1 VLVELRARFD
11 EATNIGLV
19 KEFKKNGVKVL
30 KGISDKKIHCKMTQ
44 IIRREGED
52 VTSVVHVGTGNYNPA
67 TARIYTDL
75 SLLTT
80 STSFGRDVEKLFK
93 SFESGRLPRLFEV
106 FVPAPEQ
113 LHKKLTQ
120 WVRGEARRALEGD
133 KDARIVAKMNSLV
146 DPKMCEELY
155 AASRAGVKI
164 DLIVRGAC
172 VLRPGVA
179 GVSENIRVISIVDKY
194 LEHSRIYYFKNG
206 DQPLVYLSSADWMP
220 RSFHKRVEVA
230 FPVEEFEL
238 KNYVRDFVLETYLK
252 DNVKA
257 RELMPDGRWLRK
269 KPKEGEAVFHAQE
282 YFEKLA
288 KSRYKGT
295 PLSGRFIKYGGDK
308 S

>member
-1 VLVELRARFD
+1 
-11 EATNIGLV
+11 
-19 KEFKKNGVKVL
+19 
-30 KGISDKKIHCKMTQ
+30 
-44 IIRREGED
+44 
-52 VTSVVHVGTGNYNPA
+52 
-67 TARIYTDL
+67 
-75 SLLTT
+75 
-80 STSFGRDVEKLFK
+80 
-93 SFESGRLPRLFEV
+93 
-106 FVPAPEQ
+106 
-113 LHKKLTQ
+113 
-120 WVRGEARRALEGD
+120 
-133 KDARIVAKMNSLV
+133 
-146 DPKMCEELY
+146 
-155 AASRAGVKI
+155 
-164 DLIVRGAC
+164 LIVRGAC

-295 PLSGRFIKYGGDK
+295 PLSGRFIKYSGDK